1 MVVEK
6 SEKTETKPKLKPYP
20 FKGTGINENAALCMA
35 KMVVPMC
42 PCESDA
48 DAERIDAVFER
59 QGRER
64 KTRPPK
70 EFRGVD
76 NCQSGRWRNRWWE
89 ECEKLGHNPY
99 FLKTVTTRTETVVD
113 DEGYVTG
120 TRQRE
125 IVKEHLN
132 VVQVPISLRHDSGRG
147 VAVSI
152 AKGARSLMQMGYQ
165 NVCMMRNCELP
176 AKLRYLHG
184 EFCNE
189 RHARLTK
196 ADQEEVFLIVWGSER
211 TKWQK
216 RRADQLDDL
225 NIGEAEKIVY

>member
-1 MVVEK
+1 MVT
-6 SEKTETKPKLKPYP
+6 EKTEAGPKLKPYP
-20 FKGTGINENAALCMA
+20 FKGSGVNENAALCMA

-64 KTRPPK
+64 RTRPPS

-76 NCQSGRWRNRWWE
+76 NCQSGRYRDQWWVD
-89 ECEKLGHNPY
+89 CEKLGHNPY
-99 FLKTVTTRTETVVD
+99 FLKTVTTREETVVD
-113 DEGYVTG
+113 ENGYVTG
-120 TRQRE
+120 KRQKE
-125 IVKEHLN
+125 VVKERLN

-147 VAVSI
+147 VPQAVGRG
-152 AKGARSLMQMGYQ
+152 AKTLMQLGYQ

-176 AKLRYLHG
+176 AKLRYSHG
-184 EFCNE
+184 EFCND

-196 ADQEEVFLIVWGSER
+196 ADQEEVFLVVWGSER

-216 RRADQLDDL
+216 LRADQLDEL
-225 NIGEAEKIVY
+225 NLGEAVKI